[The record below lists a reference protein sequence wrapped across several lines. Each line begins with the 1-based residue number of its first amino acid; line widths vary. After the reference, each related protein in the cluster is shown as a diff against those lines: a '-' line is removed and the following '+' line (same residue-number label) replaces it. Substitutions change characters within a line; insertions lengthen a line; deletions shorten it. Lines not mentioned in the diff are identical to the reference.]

1 MIQRTEL
8 EKLLDNMDLRP
19 VELAPLKSVEA
30 SIDVAIDMSTNG
42 DRVMDKLVPKISK
55 RSLLTNSVNKEVGA
69 YAHAKM
75 VNSIVHG
82 LMKEHENP
90 YESPANVTA
99 IRFETNQEASLA
111 YHNSL
116 QIRKN
121 SLFSKLKRDRANA
134 RPQTSMAM
142 MTPVPEEQSN
152 RSRSAY

>member
-42 DRVMDKLVPKISK
+42 DRVRDKLVPKIAK

-99 IRFETNQEASLA
+99 IRFETN
-111 YHNSL
+111 
-116 QIRKN
+116 
-121 SLFSKLKRDRANA
+121 
-134 RPQTSMAM
+134 
-142 MTPVPEEQSN
+142 
-152 RSRSAY
+152 

>member
-1 MIQRTEL
+1 
-8 EKLLDNMDLRP
+8 MDLKP
-19 VELAPLKSVEA
+19 IELAPLMPVEA
-30 SIDVAIDMSTNG
+30 SIEVAVDKSVNA

-75 VNSIVHG
+75 VNSIAQG

-99 IRFETNQEASLA
+99 IRFEVNREASLA

-121 SLFSKLKRDRANA
+121 SLFNKIKMDRASI
-134 RPQTSMAM
+134 RPRSSMNL
-142 MTPVPEEQSN
+142 MTPVAEAEERS
-152 RSRSAY
+152 SRSISAY